1 MFVPM
6 HPVEQTW
13 FRLHPL
19 LCSGA
24 YRVHR
29 GDQQPSESIA
39 IFLIYQPRGLQDTV
53 LATCRHLGA
62 AGYRVH
68 LVSNA
73 PLSDGAVAKLR
84 PLCGK
89 IVERPNHGYDFGGYR
104 QEILAC
110 LAEGSPPNRLLLIN
124 DSVWFPALRNCDMLD
139 RLQALEAD
147 LAGPV
152 HYAHRNPRRA
162 HLQSY
167 LLLFSARAVA
177 SAAFREFWHG
187 YAMSNNKVRTVRN
200 GEMRLTRVCR
210 EGGLSVAALHDAYE
224 VLDLAQLPERTRAEV
239 EAYDAARR
247 GDSERHRA
255 VGMAPAEQ
263 AGYLLSNH
271 PAVNIGLLSFSILK
285 KDRSAPYRSQRR
297 ALLKVGAADLQD
309 RLTPEVGAAIETWDG
324 ALVR

>member
-29 GDQQPSESIA
+29 GDQQPSESSG
-39 IFLIYQPRGLQDTV
+39 IFLKKKPPGVQGTGE
-53 LATCRHLGA
+53 ATTPQHGP
-62 AGYRVH
+62 AGNPVH
-68 LVSNA
+68 QLSNA

-200 GEMRLTRVCR
+200 GEKR
-210 EGGLSVAALHDAYE
+210 
-224 VLDLAQLPERTRAEV
+224 
-239 EAYDAARR
+239 
-247 GDSERHRA
+247 
-255 VGMAPAEQ
+255 
-263 AGYLLSNH
+263 
-271 PAVNIGLLSFSILK
+271 
-285 KDRSAPYRSQRR
+285 
-297 ALLKVGAADLQD
+297 KVF
-309 RLTPEVGAAIETWDG
+309 
-324 ALVR
+324 